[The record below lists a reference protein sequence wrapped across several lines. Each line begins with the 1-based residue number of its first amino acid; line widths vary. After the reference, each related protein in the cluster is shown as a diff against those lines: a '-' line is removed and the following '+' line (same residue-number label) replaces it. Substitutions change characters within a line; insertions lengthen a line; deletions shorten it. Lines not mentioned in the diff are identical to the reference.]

1 MQIRSGIYRGSRTV
15 ILLVLCVAV
24 GCRSGGTSSDF
35 AAEEQRR
42 VTQALNRAK
51 ADLDA
56 GVAELGR
63 RSAALDPHGIGALLP
78 EIARRD
84 TLYRK
89 LLNLRRMHASG
100 VDPALADSIDMRS
113 TPPRLDIPA
122 IPLIE
127 SFNDGRNWML
137 QGYLI
142 HRFGSTPHVL
152 IVPAGFVTD
161 LASVPDIAEPL
172 LPRAGEYSNA
182 AIMHD
187 YLYWTQ
193 SCTREQAD
201 NLMSIAMK
209 EAGVAPWKDLL
220 IHGAVRLGGQDA
232 WNANRTR
239 RASGFI
245 RTVDLSWDRSPSTTD
260 WRTLQTILRETNSRP
275 GAEPQVNPQVCELGN
290 SVSVRR

>member
-1 MQIRSGIYRGSRTV
+1 M
-15 ILLVLCVAV
+15 V
-24 GCRSGGTSSDF
+24 GCRSGGSGADP

-42 VTQALNRAK
+42 VAQALHRAK
-51 ADLDA
+51 AELDA

-63 RSAALDPHGIGALLP
+63 RSAALDHQGVGALLP
-78 EIARRD
+78 EIARQD

-89 LLNLRRMHASG
+89 LLKLRRLHEDGM
-100 VDPALADSIDMRS
+100 DPALADSIDLRS
-113 TPPRLDIPA
+113 KPPRLGITA

-127 SFNDGRNWML
+127 SFSDGRNWML

-142 HRFGSTPHVL
+142 HRFGNTPHVL
-152 IVPAGFVTD
+152 IVPAGFVSD
-161 LASVPDIAEPL
+161 LASVPDFAEPL
-172 LPRAGEYSNA
+172 LPRAGEYANA
-182 AIMHD
+182 AILHD

-209 EAGVAPWKDLL
+209 DGGVAQWKDLL

-260 WRTLQTILRETNSRP
+260 WKSLQILLRETNSQP
-275 GAEPQVNPQVCELGN
+275 GAEPQVSPQVCALGN
-290 SVSVRR
+290 SVRVQP

>member
-1 MQIRSGIYRGSRTV
+1 MPTIYCARRATV
-15 ILLVLCVAV
+15 FLLLFFAA
-24 GCRSGGTSSDF
+24 GCRSLGTSSGS

-42 VTQALNRAK
+42 IAK
-51 ADLDA
+51 ALSRARADLGA
-56 GVAELGR
+56 GVMELGR
-63 RSAALDPHGIGALLP
+63 KSAARDLDGVDALLP

-89 LLNLRRMHASG
+89 LLNLHRMFEGG
-100 VDPALADSIDMRS
+100 VNTVPADSIDLRAM
-113 TPPRLDIPA
+113 PLRLDIP
-122 IPLIE
+122 PTPMIE
-127 SFNDGRNWML
+127 SFADGKNWML

-142 HRFGSTPHVL
+142 HRFASTPHVL
-152 IVPAGFVTD
+152 VVPVGFVTD
-161 LASVPDIAEPL
+161 LASVPDLAEPL

-182 AIMHD
+182 AIIHD

-209 EAGVAPWKDLL
+209 DAGVATWKDLL

-239 RASGFI
+239 RANGFI
-245 RTVDLSWDRSPSTTD
+245 RTVALPWDHAPSTTD
-260 WRTLQTILRETNSRP
+260 WVALQRMLRETNSQS
-275 GAEPQVNPQVCELGN
+275 GTEPQVSQAVCALGN
-290 SVSVRR
+290 NDRVQ